1 MNRSYF
7 IPFFAVL
14 GLLLLPADGLG
25 VETSAHLSIP
35 AIRDKA
41 GQVLPQEQAGFET
54 ANADAHNQA
63 DNAAAQSQHGEGKK
77 KNPKNPQDAQK
88 IFEESLRQMMPLNE
102 GQIQKFRER
111 SDERDKALLPVSPD
125 LASRTVRVSLEPGQ
139 KPVSVFTTAN
149 VATSLVF
156 HDSTGQPW
164 PITSV
169 TNGGPTFFQVLRPE
183 LPDGNLLNV
192 MPLQGYS
199 TSTIVVTLEKRDVP
213 LVIRLEADSVR
224 APARKADALVLFQ
237 LAHHGPKA
245 SIPVLKDIRETAN
258 STMLSILDRVP
269 PENSTRLKMQ
279 PASDDLMG
287 WEHNGKHYLRTSRM
301 LVWPAWNAVVNG
313 AGNTKCYE
321 VEPTSRIMLSR
332 DGGIQTVH
340 VRKGK

>member
-1 MNRSYF
+1 MKKYF
-7 IPFFAVL
+7 IAPLFAVL
-14 GLLLLPADGLG
+14 VLFPVHGHGEDA
-25 VETSAHLSIP
+25 SAHLSIHRT
-35 AIRDKA
+35 ADKP
-41 GQVLPQEQAGFET
+41 GQVLSQQQTGSET
-54 ANADAHNQA
+54 AKADHGQVK
-63 DNAAAQSQHGEGKK
+63 SQTNGEQTQ
-77 KNPKNPQDAQK
+77 NPKNPQDAQK

-111 SDERDKALLPVSPD
+111 SDERDKALLPVSPH

-139 KPVSVFTTAN
+139 NPVSVFTTAN

-164 PITSV
+164 PVTSV

-213 LVIRLEADSVR
+213 LVIRLEADSAR
-224 APARKADALVLFQ
+224 APERKADALVLFQ

-245 SIPVLKDIRETAN
+245 SIPVLKDIRETAD
-258 STMLSILDRVP
+258 STMLSFLDRVP
-269 PENSTRLKMQ
+269 PENSTRLKME
-279 PASDDLMG
+279 PASENLTG
-287 WEHNGKHYLRTSRM
+287 WEHNGKHYLRTNLM

-313 AGNTKCYE
+313 AGNTRCYE
-321 VEPTSRIMLSR
+321 VEPTSRIMLSK
-332 DGGIQTVH
+332 DGAIQTVRI
-340 VRKGK
+340 RKGK

>member
-1 MNRSYF
+1 MKKHF
-7 IPFFAVL
+7 IASLFIALILFPIQ
-14 GLLLLPADGLG
+14 GYG
-25 VETSAHLSIP
+25 VETSAQVPITT
-35 AIRDKA
+35 DKA
-41 GQVLPQEQAGFET
+41 GQVLPPQQTSSET
-54 ANADAHNQA
+54 ANTDGSAKADDAP
-63 DNAAAQSQHGEGKK
+63 AQSQGKDEQTQSHK
-77 KNPKNPQDAQK
+77 TPQDAQK

-102 GQIQKFRER
+102 EQIQKFRER
-111 SDERDKALLPVSPD
+111 SNERDKALLPASPD
-125 LASRTVRVSLEPGQ
+125 LASRTARVSLEPGQ

-156 HDSTGQPW
+156 HDATGQPW

-224 APARKADALVLFQ
+224 APERKADALVLFQ

-245 SIPVLKDIRETAN
+245 TPPVLKDIRETAT
-258 STMLSILDRVP
+258 STMLSFLDRVP
-269 PENSTRLKMQ
+269 PEHSTRLKMEPQ
-279 PASDDLMG
+279 SDDLTG

-321 VEPTSRIMLSR
+321 VEPTSRIMLSK
-332 DGGIQTVH
+332 DGGIQTVR
-340 VRKGK
+340 VRRGK